1 MTAHDILQANIKANF
16 ERMATS
22 ELIDLTSN
30 FVSRL
35 KEGRNVSEQTE
46 LSYRLVLDILH
57 ERALRRLG
65 YDPDIHR
72 ARVDSNG
79 NVSF

>member
-57 ERALRRLG
+57 ERATRQA
-65 YDPDIHR
+65 H
-72 ARVDSNG
+72 
-79 NVSF
+79 